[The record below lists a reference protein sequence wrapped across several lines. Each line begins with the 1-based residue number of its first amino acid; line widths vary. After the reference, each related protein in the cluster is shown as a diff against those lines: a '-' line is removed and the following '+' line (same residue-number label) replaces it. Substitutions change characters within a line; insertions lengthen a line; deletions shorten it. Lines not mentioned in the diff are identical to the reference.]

1 MRPGNKFTSVWWSS
15 KPGATQSLAG
25 GSALVRATR
34 LSSVP
39 MTTRFTYTPP
49 PPQTLHTQW
58 YYAFQKH
65 TSEPQ
70 IIISRETRAL
80 ATITAG
86 TATLQMCC
94 SHDVV
99 RKYVYNI

>member
-1 MRPGNKFTSVWWSS
+1 M
-15 KPGATQSLAG
+15 QSLVG
-25 GSALVRATR
+25 GSRLCLVRVTR
-34 LSSVP
+34 RSSVP

-49 PPQTLHTQW
+49 PLPIHTHL

-65 TSEPQ
+65 TSEAQ
-70 IIISRETRAL
+70 IISRETRAL
-80 ATITAG
+80 VTITAG